1 MYFFMTTWELGVYG
15 YLYTRVIS
23 EIIIFA
29 CYVVIYF
36 KKSDERVIGF
46 EKPPMDIKAIG
57 TYFLTCIKFAATN
70 YAESIGFE
78 VNTVYV
84 GLLSN
89 TKALAAYV
97 LWVNVVEIIFFMGTG
112 LSNVVRTRI
121 NTFFG
126 MKRISTARNF
136 FWWFLR
142 FNMGMGLIMG
152 ACITVFRYYV
162 AHLYSDNEGI
172 TSLLGNMLFFYG
184 VICFLDFNI
193 ATIMT
198 VYRSLGI
205 VSYLILVDLTVYIP
219 IVCIMSYVGL
229 FVFKFNIWFLMV
241 SFGTS
246 QGLTIALLV
255 NNLRTADWSRGAEKD
270 EQARIQEYIA
280 EEEEDEEDL
289 EPKGKKL
296 SEMKELN

>member
-1 MYFFMTTWELGVYG
+1 MYVFMISWNLGIHGFIYARIINEVINFSVY
-15 YLYTRVIS
+15 V
-23 EIIIFA
+23 A
-29 CYVVIYF
+29 IYY
-36 KKSDERVIGF
+36 KKSDERVVGF
-46 EKPPMDIKAIG
+46 EKPPMDIKVIG
-57 TYFLTCIKFAATN
+57 SYFLTCLKFAATN

-78 VNTVYV
+78 VNTIYV
-84 GLLSN
+84 SLLSN

-97 LWVNVVEIIFFMGTG
+97 LWVNVVEIVFFMGTG

-142 FNMGMGLIMG
+142 FNMGMGLILG
-152 ACITVFRYYV
+152 VCLTVFRYYV

-172 TSLLGNMLFFYG
+172 TTLLEKMLLIYG

-205 VSYLILVDLTVYIP
+205 VSYLILVDITVYLP
-219 IVCIMSYVGL
+219 IVCIMSFVGL
-229 FVFKFNIWFLMV
+229 FVFKLNIWFLMV

-255 NNLRTADWSRGAEKD
+255 NNLRTADWSRGTQKD
-270 EQARIQEYIA
+270 EQARIQE
-280 EEEEDEEDL
+280 
-289 EPKGKKL
+289 
-296 SEMKELN
+296 